1 MTGSGTITL
10 GGTLDIDNGGTG
22 ATTAAA
28 AITNLAGSAS
38 NGQFLRGN
46 GTVVEMNTIQAAD
59 LPQIALGSSAVSGT
73 LGVINGGTGQSNVYT
88 DGDLLIGKTSGST
101 LARAKLTA
109 GSNVTITNG
118 SGTISIAAAGNVAG
132 PSSSTANN
140 FALFDGTTGK
150 LVKGSSWNQVDT
162 DIKGPAGSPSMTYG
176 FVYIPAGSTAP
187 SGVPSN
193 VSGPPTNVP
202 MYLQTNNA
210 ANTNVLWVHNGYN
223 WKSVNLS

>member
-46 GTVVEMNTIQAAD
+46 GTVVEMSSIQAAD

-88 DGDLLIGKTSGST
+88 DGDLLIGMTSGST

-132 PSSSTANN
+132 PASSTANN

-162 DIKGPAGSPSMTYG
+162 DIKGPSGTSSMLHG
-176 FVYIPAGSTAP
+176 FVYIPAGS
-187 SGVPSN
+187 SN
-193 VSGPPTNVP
+193 PTGTPINVTGSNVP
-202 MYLQTNNA
+202 MYF
-210 ANTNVLWVHNGYN
+210 NTNSNTLHIHNGTT
-223 WKSVNLS
+223 WKSVTLT